1 MNNYLIQI
9 AIGPIQDFIAAA
21 RRTRDLWAGSTMLSD
36 IAKAA
41 ALAVSKNGGKLIFPN
56 ASQEELDKDSELS
69 VANVILAEVENA
81 DFDKLKAIADA
92 AREAANKRFRGY
104 ADNAFR
110 KMERWVDKERWDAQ
124 IGDIIEFYSAWAVI
138 KDEDKG
144 YAEARKQAARLL
156 AARKNIRDFNANPS
170 PARVYKSALD
180 GLRESVFKKDGR
192 PSEKD
197 VKDFPKDVRVK
208 VNETLDAVGLIKRV
222 PVSSDE
228 RFPSVSRVAMDAWL
242 RGKGKDFIE
251 QNIEALEIYCEELVE
266 LGALSRVR
274 DKAYKA
280 FPYEGVVLMS
290 SRHAAMMSELGSDFR
305 RNKVEKLCS
314 DIAGVINR
322 LPPSERPPEPY
333 LAFLVAD
340 GDKMGASL
348 SKMTTAEEHRKF
360 SRELAKFA
368 GEARNIIENN
378 YGVCVYTGGDD
389 VMAFLPLDKVLH
401 CARELHENFYNLMHE
416 FGDVSLS
423 VGVSIAHAMED
434 LELQL
439 NYGRRAE
446 SAAKKG
452 ADGKAAEHGKDRNG
466 LAVSVRSRGNS
477 EVIIREQ
484 WKAEIDLKNI
494 NSLADV
500 SLDQRLEWWAERFM
514 ENKIPN
520 KFPYE
525 LRQNAEFY
533 NNWDNKD
540 NLVKAVK
547 DDALRIFKRK
557 DIDLLPEEKE
567 YIKSYIESKINDAES
582 IKTLSDELIIAQ
594 WISNYGLRQAD
605 NK

>member
-41 ALAVSKNGGKLIFPN
+41 ALAVSKNSGKLIFPN
-56 ASQEELDKDSELS
+56 ASQAELEKGSELS
-69 VANVILAEVENA
+69 VANVILAEVEDA
-81 DFDKLKAIADA
+81 DFNKLKAISDA
-92 AREAANKRFRGY
+92 AREAANKCFRGY

-110 KMERWVDKERWDAQ
+110 KMKDWVDKERWDAQ
-124 IGDIIEFYSAWAVI
+124 IGDIMEFYSAWAVI
-138 KDEDKG
+138 RDKD
-144 YAEARKQAARLL
+144 YAGARKQVARLL

-192 PSEKD
+192 PSEED
-197 VKDFPKDVRVK
+197 VKHFPKDVRVK

-251 QNIEALEIYCEELVE
+251 QNIKALEFICDELVE

-274 DKAYKA
+274 DKAYKT
-280 FPYEGVVLMS
+280 FPYEGVVLMP

-322 LPPSERPPEPY
+322 LPSSERPPEPY

-348 SKMTTAEEHRKF
+348 SKMTTAEEHREF

-439 NYGRRAE
+439 DYGRRSE

-452 ADGKAAEHGKDRNG
+452 ADGKAAEHGEDRNG

-477 EVIIREQ
+477 EIIIREQ
-484 WKAEIDLKNI
+484 WKAELDLKNI

-500 SLDQRLEWWAERFM
+500 SLDQRLEWWAERFK

-525 LRQNAEFY
+525 LKQNADFY
-533 NNWDNKD
+533 KDWDNKD
-540 NLVKAVK
+540 NLEKAVK
-547 DDALRIFKRK
+547 DDVLRIFKRK

-567 YIKSYIESKINDAES
+567 QIKSYIERKINDAKG
-582 IKTLSDELIIAQ
+582 IKNLSDELITAQ
-594 WISNYGLRQAD
+594 WIANYGLKQAD